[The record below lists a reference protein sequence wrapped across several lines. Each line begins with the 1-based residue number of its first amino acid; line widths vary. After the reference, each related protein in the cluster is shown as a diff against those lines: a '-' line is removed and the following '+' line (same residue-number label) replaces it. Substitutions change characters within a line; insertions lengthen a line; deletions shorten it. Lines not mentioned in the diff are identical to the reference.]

1 MSSIPVNTWT
11 LHRNANDDF
20 RAYPPDTLLRLR
32 QVCEI
37 VGKKKSSLYKAIA
50 DGDFPEPKKIGKRSV
65 AWSANVVFRWVAERP
80 SAR

>member
-1 MSSIPVNTWT
+1 MSNTPT
-11 LHRNANDDF
+11 NDWALRCYLTDAV
-20 RAYPPDTLLRLR
+20 RPYPPDSLLRLP

-50 DGDFPEPKKIGKRSV
+50 DGEFPGPKKIGKRAV
-65 AWSANVVFRWVAERP
+65 GWSANVVFQWVAARP